1 MKRIFLILGILLCT
15 SFAMSAKGGF
25 GIKAGLNFQSLDD
38 IKFSDI
44 NYTINR
50 KTGWNAGIL
59 YKISLPLGFAVQP
72 ELMYTHSRGIGKDTK
87 SGSLGLDQGEYTIDN
102 LQLPIGIQWGVD
114 LFMFRPYL
122 QVVPYIGCTLS
133 SSCSI
138 EGVKCDK
145 NNFQYGVGIG
155 AGLDIWKF
163 QLSGRYCWDLGKVGK
178 YSWSDIN
185 NVTQSA
191 TPKTKGFELSIAI
204 IF

>member
-1 MKRIFLILGILLCT
+1 MKRIFLILCILVCS
-15 SFAMSAKGGF
+15 SFVVSAKGGF

-38 IKFSDI
+38 IKLSDI

-72 ELMYTHSRGIGKDTK
+72 ELMYTHTRGIGKNLQ
-87 SGSLGLDQGEYTIDN
+87 SGSIGLNQGEYTIDH
-102 LQLPIGIQWGVD
+102 LQLPVGVQWGVD
-114 LFMFRPYL
+114 LFMFRPFL
-122 QVVPYIGCTLS
+122 QVVPYIGYTIS

-138 EGVKCDK
+138 EGVTSSK
-145 NNFQYGVGIG
+145 NKFQYGVGIG

-163 QLSGRYCWDLGKVGK
+163 QLSGRYCWDLGEVGK
-178 YSWSDIN
+178 YSWSDAN
-185 NVTQSA
+185 NVVKSV
-191 TPKTKGFELSIAI
+191 TPKTKGFELSIAL

>member
-1 MKRIFLILGILLCT
+1 MKRFFLILGILLST
-15 SFAMSAKGGF
+15 VSFANAKGGF

-38 IKFSDI
+38 ISFSNI
-44 NYTINR
+44 NYTLNR

-72 ELMYTHSRGIGKDTK
+72 ELMYSHSRGIGKDL
-87 SGSLGLDQGEYTIDN
+87 SMGNIGLNQGEYTIDN
-102 LQLPIGIQWGVD
+102 LQLPVVVQWGVD

-122 QVVPYIGCTLS
+122 QIAPYIGYTIS

-138 EGVKCDK
+138 PGLDSDK
-145 NNFQYGVGIG
+145 NKFQYGVGIG
-155 AGLDIWKF
+155 AGLEIWKF
-163 QLSGRYCWDLGKVGK
+163 QLSGRYCWDLGEVGK
-178 YSWSDIN
+178 YSWTDAN
-185 NVTQSA
+185 NNIMSA